1 MDKDAFIAMIHNNP
15 GWNNLTRKG
24 TAFIIVPYKNVDFEL
39 FRNDVNH
46 FLRVQP
52 QGPCQIEI
60 INEINELLES
70 CRFELSKE
78 LDMWDG
84 SRLTRDDNEADPIK

>member
-24 TAFIIVPYKNVDFEL
+24 TAFIVVPYKNVDFVL

-52 QGPCQIEI
+52 QGPCEAEI
-60 INEINELLES
+60 INEFNELLES

-78 LDMWDG
+78 LECGMG
-84 SRLTRDDNEADPIK
+84 VA

>member
-1 MDKDAFIAMIHNNP
+1 MDF
-15 GWNNLTRKG
+15 
-24 TAFIIVPYKNVDFEL
+24 VL

-60 INEINELLES
+60 INEFNELLES
-70 CRFELSKE
+70 CSFELSKE

>member
-1 MDKDAFIAMIHNNP
+1 MDNDAFIAMIHNNP

-24 TAFIIVPYKNVDFEL
+24 TAFIIVPYKNVDFVL

-60 INEINELLES
+60 INEFNELLES

-78 LDMWDG
+78 LECGMG
-84 SRLTRDDNEADPIK
+84 VA

>member
-1 MDKDAFIAMIHNNP
+1 MMIHNNP

-24 TAFIIVPYKNVDFEL
+24 TAFIVVPYKNVDFEL

-52 QGPCQIEI
+52 QGPCQAEI
-60 INEINELLES
+60 INEFNELLRVVVLNFPKNWT
-70 CRFELSKE
+70 CG
-78 LDMWDG
+78 MG
-84 SRLTRDDNEADPIK
+84 VA